1 MVLNVFRR
9 LTDYVLIITIH
20 TYWCKVKSRI
30 VDTAD
35 TTKLGSSWLTKNRRN
50 VKTVILI
57 SRTRWARYGPT
68 SVHENKMIPG
78 DLRFATWELA
88 GQEGSHIVSA
98 CRGDRLA
105 CVTEGLL

>member
-1 MVLNVFRR
+1 
-9 LTDYVLIITIH
+9 VLIITIH
-20 TYWCKVKSRI
+20 YWCKVKSRF
-30 VDTAD
+30 VDIAD
-35 TTKLGSSWLTKNRRN
+35 KLGSSWLTKNRRN
-50 VKTVILI
+50 VKTVIVI
-57 SRTRWARYGPT
+57 SHTRCARYGPT

-105 CVTEGLL
+105 CVTEDLL